1 MFVLIYKRDEF
12 FVLCRVLDFTGILE
26 GGVNAIHQT
35 TFSYN

>member
-1 MFVLIYKRDEF
+1 MFVLIYKREF